1 MCSDCDEMHY
11 DSIFQLQFDRRFPLI
26 WSFEKNLTFF
36 DFQNFGYRSI
46 TTFPVW
52 TSACL
57 SGLQA
62 AWSQPLQPS
71 RTAPHSLS
79 ENKAKLQIRLFMKT
93 FRWGPSQGN
102 VFMKRRIRNLA
113 LFSKRGCG
121 TVREGCSGCD
131 QAALQTGEASA
142 GPNWECCNRAISEN
156 LKTEKC

>member
-26 WSFEKNLTFF
+26 WSFEKNLTF
-36 DFQNFGYRSI
+36 SI
-46 TTFPVW
+46 FRI
-52 TSACL
+52 SDI
-57 SGLQA
+57 GLQHSQFGPALTSPVCRA
-62 AWSQPLQPS
+62 ASSQPLQPS

-79 ENKAKLQIRLFMKT
+79 ENKAKMQIRLFMKT

-121 TVREGCSGCD
+121 TVREGCSDCG

-156 LKTEKC
+156 PKIEKC